1 MGFTTSRRPV
11 ASVRGS
17 ARQADRRSRTCLA
30 RKQSTGL
37 FAPTFRVLAALLLSL
52 FVAAPAAAE
61 EVIFWHKFRG
71 AERAALEGV
80 INTWNLEHPDT
91 PVVPMAIPN
100 EAFQNRLETT
110 IPRGNGPDLF
120 IASNE
125 KIVTWSRVGLI
136 QPVTVDRGA
145 YHPVTMLGMK
155 VEDQAWGWPTSF
167 KCLSLYVNPALVPD
181 VPRTSDEL
189 LAFAQA
195 NESEQSW
202 GLAFNVVETYYVV
215 PWMNGYGGGIFDADG
230 QVALDRPENAA
241 ALDYV
246 KQLADLGPADPT
258 TALITQLFNQGKVA
272 MVVDGP
278 WLAGELSEDLDYQI
292 ETLPTVS
299 STGQP
304 VKPFATIEGI
314 FLAHGAK
321 NPTGA
326 ALFAEHL
333 ATTGAIDMAVTG
345 RQSVAHLATWDDE
358 RVASDTFLQAFRA
371 QLDATS
377 PMPTSPDMAMVW
389 EPMNRSI
396 RRVNRGAAAGA
407 AAVAEAQT
415 QFEIV
420 TKPPPPEAN
429 PIPYGAL
436 MGVLALAGAAW
447 FVRKSRE
454 VQVRGW
460 GHAYLWAGPA
470 FLAIGLLVLLPF
482 VVGSGLAFFSHREGE
497 YTFVGIA
504 NFLNILLGRDWP
516 ISSPLSF
523 YYTLLV
529 TVVWTVANVTLHVG
543 IGMGLA
549 LILREPWIKMRAF
562 WRVLLILPWAVPNY
576 ITALMWKGLFHR
588 QLGAI
593 NSFLSFLGA
602 EPVGWFDSF
611 LTAFCANLT
620 TNVWLGF
627 PFMMVITLGALQAI
641 PRDLE
646 EAAMLDGASAIQR
659 FRHVILPLLRPAL
672 LPAVILGIVWTFN
685 QFNIIYLVSAG
696 EPDGSTEILVTEAYR
711 WAFTRNY
718 RFGYAAAYTLLIFGT
733 LLIYNFFAK
742 RVQD

>member
-1 MGFTTSRRPV
+1 MDRLLNWPPADVGEHFTCSRSRR
-11 ASVRGS
+11 
-17 ARQADRRSRTCLA
+17 ARAHMKC
-30 RKQSTGL
+30 
-37 FAPTFRVLAALLLSL
+37 APTLRFLAALVLSL
-52 FVAAPAAAE
+52 LVAAPAAAE
-61 EVIFWHKFRG
+61 EVVFWHKYRG
-71 AERAALEGV
+71 AERTALESI
-80 INTWNLEHPDT
+80 INDWNAEHPDT
-91 PVVPMAIPN
+91 QVVPMAIPN

-125 KIVTWSRVGLI
+125 KVVTWSRVGLI
-136 QPVTVDRGA
+136 QPVEPDRGA
-145 YHPVTMLGMK
+145 YHPVTMEGMV
-155 VEDQAWGWPTSF
+155 VEGQSWGWPTSF
-167 KCLSLYVNPALVPD
+167 KCLSLYVNPALVPE

-189 LAFAQA
+189 LAFAREHA
-195 NESEQSW
+195 SDQSW
-202 GLAFNVVETYYVV
+202 GLAFNAVETYYVV
-215 PWMNGYGGGIFDADG
+215 PWLYGYGGGVFDDRGA
-230 QVALDRPENAA
+230 VALDQPENAA
-241 ALDYV
+241 AVEYV
-246 KQLADLGPADPT
+246 MQLAQLGPADPT
-258 TALITQLFNQGKVA
+258 TALITQLFNQGLVG

-278 WLAGELSEDLDYQI
+278 WLAGELAEDLEYTI

-299 STGQP
+299 ETGQP
-304 VKPFATIEGI
+304 VRPFATIEGI

-321 NPTGA
+321 NPAGA
-326 ALFAEHL
+326 QRFAEHL
-333 ATTGAIDMAVTG
+333 ATTGAIEMAVAG
-345 RQSVAHLATWDDE
+345 RQSVAHLAAWEDE
-358 RVASDTFLQAFRA
+358 RVASDDFLQAFRA
-371 QLDATS
+371 QLDATT

-389 EPMNRSI
+389 EPMNRSL
-396 RRVNRGAAAGA
+396 RRVNRGAATGA
-407 AAVAEAQT
+407 VAMAEAQT

-420 TKPPPPEAN
+420 TAPPPPEAN
-429 PIPYGAL
+429 PMPYGVL
-436 MGVLALAGAAW
+436 MGVLALGGAFW
-447 FVRKSRE
+447 LLRKSKE
-454 VQVRGW
+454 VEVKGW

-482 VVGSGLAFFSHREGE
+482 VVGSGLAFFSHRDGE
-497 YTFVGIA
+497 YTFVGLA
-504 NFLNILLGRDWP
+504 NFLNIILARDWP
-516 ISSPLSF
+516 ITSPLSF

-529 TVVWTVANVTLHVG
+529 TVVWTVVNVSLHVS

-549 LILREPWIKMRAF
+549 LILREPWIRIRAF

-659 FRHVILPLLRPAL
+659 FRHVILPLLRPAM

-696 EPDGSTEILVTEAYR
+696 EPDGSTEILITEAYR

-733 LLIYNFFAK
+733 LLIYNFFTK
-742 RVQD
+742 RLQAQD